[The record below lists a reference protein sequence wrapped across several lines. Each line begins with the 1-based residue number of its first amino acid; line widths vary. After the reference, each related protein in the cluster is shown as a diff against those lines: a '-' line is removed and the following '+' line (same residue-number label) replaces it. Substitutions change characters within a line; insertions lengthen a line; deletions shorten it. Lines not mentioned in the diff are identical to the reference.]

1 MFCVDMGRLSLA
13 RERGGLGSA
22 PGSKSFREVGE
33 CNSKPITV
41 ILSPSPREERNAG
54 PACSPNPEAME
65 NHEAQ
70 STIGEHQPGGRT
82 IKPTAWPL
90 MRKED
95 ASPLAKI
102 FPRFAASPRLLWCKR

>member
-41 ILSPSPREERNAG
+41 ILSPSPRGERNAG

-82 IKPTAWPL
+82 IKPTAWAFNAQGGCIDA
-90 MRKED
+90 RKNL
-95 ASPLAKI
+95 SSLS
-102 FPRFAASPRLLWCKR
+102 RFA

>member
-41 ILSPSPREERNAG
+41 ILSPSREEGEMLG
-54 PACSPNPEAME
+54 PRVVRIRKLWKITK
-65 NHEAQ
+65 HRAQ
-70 STIGEHQPGGRT
+70 SANTSRGVGQSSPRRG
-82 IKPTAWPL
+82 PL

-95 ASPLAKI
+95 VSTLAKI
-102 FPRFAASPRLLWCKR
+102 FPRFPASPRLLSCK